1 MVAVAAE
8 TALVVSLQMHKI
20 LSIFMWIC

>member
-8 TALVVSLQMHKI
+8 TYAQIVLYRK
-20 LSIFMWIC
+20 